1 MFEAKTLFQNRGFR
15 RFVILATM
23 VIVLYSIRSILD
35 LILITFIFIFLMNRL
50 QHFVVTRLE
59 KIVKVN
65 RKLVIL
71 LLYTAI
77 VFGLGAGLYKFFPV
91 IVVEISQLIR
101 QITDFYTRPQD
112 NEIVNYI
119 VNTIKE
125 IELTG
130 YMEKGF
136 DFLYK
141 SISNIGKWGLQ
152 IFLALILSLFFLLDK
167 QRIQQFTSK
176 LRESKISAFY
186 QELEYFG
193 QKFVGSFGKVIEVQF
208 MIALVNCVL
217 SVIVLSFMGFP
228 HLFALGLLIF
238 VLGLIPVAGVIIS
251 LIPLCTIAFTIGGIP
266 KVIYILIMIAIIH
279 AVEAY
284 FLNPKFMSSK
294 TNLPVF
300 YTFVVL
306 IFCEHFFG
314 VWGLIIGIP
323 MFIFILDV
331 IEVKDY
337 SH

>member
-1 MFEAKTLFQNRGFR
+1 MEAKALFQNRGFR
-15 RFVILATM
+15 RFVILAT
-23 VIVLYSIRSILD
+23 IVLILYGIRSILD

-50 QHFVVTRLE
+50 QHFVVTNLN
-59 KIVKVN
+59 KLFKVN
-65 RKLVIL
+65 DKLIVL
-71 LLYTAI
+71 LLYIAI

-91 IVVEISQLIR
+91 IIIEISQLIR
-101 QITDFYTRPQD
+101 QITEFYTQPQD

-119 VNTIKE
+119 VNAIKE

-141 SISNIGKWGLQ
+141 SLSNISKWGLR
-152 IFLALILSLFFLLDK
+152 IFLALILSLFFLLEK
-167 QRIQQFTSK
+167 QRIKQFTDK
-176 LRESKISAFY
+176 LRTSKISAFY

-193 QKFVGSFGKVIEVQF
+193 RKFAGSFGKVIEVQF
-208 MIALVNCVL
+208 MIAIVNCIL
-217 SVIVLSFMGFP
+217 SVIVLWFMGFP
-228 HLFALGLLIF
+228 HLFALGVLIF
-238 VLGLIPVAGVIIS
+238 LLGLIPVAGVIIS

-266 KVIYILIMIAIIH
+266 KVIYILIMIAVIH
-279 AVEAY
+279 AIEAY

-306 IFCEHFFG
+306 IFSEHFFG

-323 MFIFILDV
+323 MFIFILDI

-337 SH
+337 SR